1 MGIIIF
7 KAGRMIGPLDRE
19 SVIGMLARGEVSE
32 HDLAQRAGQE
42 VWIPLRRLLSPL
54 EKATP
59 IERATGFAREGG
71 QRFWNALHADP
82 MRVGLAS
89 LFLGCL
95 LIIFPRWT
103 FLLFVPAL
111 AAAVFAGSLLLTRR
125 RIISGI
131 LLCVGALVLPAVFL
145 LAGREEARPGVSF
158 QLFGSPSIE
167 AVVPPKP
174 AVAAKPT
181 PRPTLQGVALPIPVM
196 PTTTPRPAPPI

>member
-1 MGIIIF
+1 MDIIIF

-32 HDLAQRAGQE
+32 HDLAQRDGDE
-42 VWIPLRRLLSPL
+42 VWIPLRRMFPPPS
-54 EKATP
+54 KATP
-59 IERATGFAREGG
+59 FGRATGFFQGAA

-89 LFLGCL
+89 LLLGCL

-145 LAGREEARPGVSF
+145 LAGRDEARPGGSF

-167 AVVPPKP
+167 AIVPPKP
-174 AVAAKPT
+174 AVAAKTT
-181 PRPTLQGVALPIPVM
+181 PRPTLQGVALPMPVK
-196 PTTTPRPAPPI
+196 PTPAPRPAPPI